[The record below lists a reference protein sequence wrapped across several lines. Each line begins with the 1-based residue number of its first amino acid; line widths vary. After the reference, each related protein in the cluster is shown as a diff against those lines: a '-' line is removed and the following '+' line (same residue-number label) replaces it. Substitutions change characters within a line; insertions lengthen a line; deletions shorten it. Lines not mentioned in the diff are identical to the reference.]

1 MSQSRRQAIVNQGA
15 TMSTQ
20 PRIRVLLVDDHAMVR
35 RGLAAFLKAY
45 PDLELCG
52 EVESGEEAVR
62 LCAEFSPDV
71 VLMDLMLGELD
82 GATATR
88 LIRQDCPEIQVIA
101 LTSFREDTLV
111 QRALQA
117 GAISYLLKNV
127 SADDLAAA
135 IRAAHAGQSTLAPE
149 AIAALLN
156 AAASDSPAL
165 GHDLTAREH
174 DVLALMVKGLSNT
187 EIAGR
192 LIVSQSTIKT
202 HVSSILAKLGASS
215 RTEAVALA
223 VQHNIV

>member
-1 MSQSRRQAIVNQGA
+1 
-15 TMSTQ
+15 MSTQ
-20 PRIRVLLVDDHAMVR
+20 QPIRVLLVDDHAMVR

-127 SADDLAAA
+127 SADELAAA

-149 AIAALLN
+149 AMAALLN
-156 AAASDSPAL
+156 AASDSPAL
-165 GHDLTAREH
+165 GYDLTLRER

-223 VQHNIV
+223 VQHNLV